1 VIFIMETSAQPQLSI
16 WKNRTFM
23 RMFSAYSLSMTGQY
37 FDMIAM
43 AILFAYVWQAD
54 PVIIAMVPVAY
65 AIPHVIFGQFAGILA
80 DRWKKINVMI
90 MADIVVVV
98 LTVILIFA
106 PNPWWALPILMMRA
120 TATVFHFPAQQAL
133 VRQVVDEENLL
144 KAVTLNG
151 TVNQL
156 SKVIGPFLG
165 ASIAAATSPQICL
178 MINAIA
184 FLLSALIL
192 FTIRKIKEEQVIE
205 GRDPQ
210 ENTFMQSWSKGWQI
224 VLKSRVLMA
233 SFIFTLIGFIAIQ
246 LVDAQFAVLLRK
258 IAPERP
264 ELVGW
269 VMSSFGMGAL
279 CVVILLNRL
288 KEIKSYGWVLGGSI
302 LLIGVGFTWI
312 GMLKPGMSSLW
323 YFVAGFIGGTGV
335 GLFSVGFSYLLQ
347 KETPKDAIG
356 RVSGI
361 YNSMAG
367 VILIIAPL
375 IGGILVGNLG
385 PIIVFQVIGVVIGTI
400 GIIGIVFQRVFWG
413 VSSKSEKEAE
423 RVIPQ

>member
-1 VIFIMETSAQPQLSI
+1 METSAQTQPSI

-54 PVIIAMVPVAY
+54 PVIIAMVPVVY
-65 AIPHVIFGQFAGILA
+65 AIPHVLFGQFAGILA

-90 MADIVVVV
+90 TADIVVVV
-98 LTVILIFA
+98 LTILLIFA

-133 VRQVVDEENLL
+133 VRQVVEEKNLL

-178 MINAIA
+178 LINAIA

-192 FTIRKIKEEQVIE
+192 FTIRKVKDEQPIVE
-205 GRDPQ
+205 SNPQ

-224 VLKSRVLMA
+224 VLKSRVLMV

-246 LVDAQFAVLLRK
+246 LVDAQFPVLLRE
-258 IAPERP
+258 IAPERA

-269 VMSSFGMGAL
+269 LTSSFGLGAL
-279 CVVILLNRL
+279 CVVVLLNRL
-288 KEIKSYGWVLGGSI
+288 KEIKSYGWILGGSI

-312 GMLKPGMSSLW
+312 GMLKPGMNSLW
-323 YFVAGFIGGTGV
+323 YLGGGFVGGSGV
-335 GLFSVGFSYLLQ
+335 GFFSVGFSYLLQ

-361 YNSMAG
+361 YNSVAG
-367 VILIIAPL
+367 VILIIAPM
-375 IGGILVGNLG
+375 IGGFLVSTIG
-385 PIIVFQVIGVVIGTI
+385 PTFVFQMIGVVIGTI
-400 GIIGIVFQRVFWG
+400 GITGIVFQRFFWG
-413 VSSKSEKEAE
+413 VTPKDRTEVE
-423 RVIPQ
+423 RVISQ